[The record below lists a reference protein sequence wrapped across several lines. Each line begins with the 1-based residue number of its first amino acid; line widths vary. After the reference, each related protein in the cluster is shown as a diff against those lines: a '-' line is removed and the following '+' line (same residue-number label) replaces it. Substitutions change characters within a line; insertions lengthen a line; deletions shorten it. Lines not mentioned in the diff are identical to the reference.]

1 LCLSLKKIACAL
13 NIVKI
18 KVVWQHFTLFCV
30 YLQMVSRKGYMG
42 LLWLLLG
49 LPLSLCAQVDYCYTF
64 EDGYDNSRP
73 MYWGALPNLDYHYVG
88 VQSHTVHTGGKALQI
103 NGCTCYAI
111 MPDEGINYSAN
122 GVWVTFWYYPHLN
135 PDYLSVGYMTNPSDS
150 TTFHLLATAHG
161 WMQQWHFFAVDLSS
175 VPTGARIAFF
185 GHDLFASDGTFFIDD
200 IHLTSFP
207 CAAWGLRVAENRA
220 DSVRFEWQCV
230 GNALVHLDVGGYWY
244 YMEVGD
250 TSLTVPRNSGNAFS
264 ATLYLDGCQT
274 SPCVQIPY
282 SESVQVLRY
291 REGSCPDI
299 TDYNSSM
306 AVPYHGTYVEPYL
319 LTGTYTNTS
328 QGVTGIYAGSHA
340 INTTPGSDGGG
351 MMVFQRTIPPDD
363 NMTLR
368 LGNRLGDWETDAM
381 LYTITVDTNETDM
394 LVMKYTVAMACGTF
408 QGPEVAHRND
418 TLHPAWFSI
427 ELMDDTMALVQ
438 PEGCNRFYID
448 MWDNTGWDEMN
459 SMYRRRNFTG
469 MAFDLSAYHGQR
481 LHLRVTAADG
491 VVNNRWC
498 YGYFNFDC
506 LKSIDAVG
514 DCETDSVTLTAPY
527 GFRYRWYR
535 DGMMYA
541 VVDTVQSIT
550 VSADGTLW
558 HCDLIDRF
566 NSACTHTISRRV
578 LAGPYAEVRD
588 TVVENELPH
597 IWRGITFNGAADTT
611 ITIPA
616 TSGCD
621 TTVRYMLHVWRNQT
635 VRMERRFCPG
645 QWPVEWEGHTF
656 RGPDSVTVRHT
667 DIHGADSTVTLV
679 AVEAQEYEV
688 FDTVVICPG
697 RPFVYDGVDYGGPVT
712 IDTPLATVD
721 GCDSLLHIA
730 LAQRDS
736 AYRLRAFHSVDLRQ
750 WADTVPIVLCSGQ
763 TLYVV
768 DSTEGSTSWRWLL
781 ASNDSASSRQAQ
793 FTFDDADSIF
803 AADLMLVVG
812 SRGGCT
818 DTLGWPV
825 YVFPSP
831 EAAFAWQPYHPADVC
846 PEASFINYSHP
857 DTCSWLWTIETTDG
871 TIDSL
876 TCISPFYRWSGD
888 LPQGDFDV
896 TLAAVLT
903 QTIIDPN
910 NQAVKQS
917 NNQRITHTCVDT
929 ATHTV
934 TIVTSWLEFPNLVT
948 PNGDGQNDRW
958 EIKNLV
964 DLGLYPMN
972 EVWIF
977 NQWGVQ
983 VFHARDIYRSE
994 QFWNPNDCHCP
1005 DGTYIFRFQA
1015 RSPYGIV
1022 RRNGVIEVLR

>member
-1 LCLSLKKIACAL
+1 MMRRI
-13 NIVKI
+13 
-18 KVVWQHFTLFCV
+18 
-30 YLQMVSRKGYMG
+30 GYMG
-42 LLWLLLG
+42 LLWLLLSAVVPAVG
-49 LPLSLCAQVDYCYTF
+49 QVDYCYTF

-73 MYWGALPNLDYHYVG
+73 MYWSALPNLDYHYVG
-88 VQSHTVHTGGKALQI
+88 VQSHTVHTGSKAMQI

-122 GVWVTFWYYPHLN
+122 GVWITFWYYPHLN
-135 PDYLSVGYMTNPSDS
+135 PDYLSVGYMTDASDS

-220 DSVRFEWQCV
+220 DSVRFEWQRV

-306 AVPYHGTYVEPYL
+306 AVPYHGTYIAPHL

-351 MMVFQRTIPPDD
+351 MMVFPRTIPPGDTR
-363 NMTLR
+363 TLR

-381 LYTITVDTNETDM
+381 LYTITVDTNEADL
-394 LVMKYTVAMACGTF
+394 LVMKYTVAMAFGTF
-408 QGPEVAHRND
+408 QGPEVAHHND

-427 ELMDDTMALVQ
+427 ELLDDTMAQMQ
-438 PEGCNRFYID
+438 PEACNRFYID

-469 MAFDLSAYHGQR
+469 IAFDFSAYHGQR
-481 LHLRVTAADG
+481 VRVRVTAADG

-498 YGYFNFDC
+498 YGYYNFEC
-506 LKSIDAVG
+506 LKRHDAVG
-514 DCETDSVTLTAPY
+514 SCESDSMTLVAPY

-535 DGMMYA
+535 DGTTA
-541 VVDTVQSIT
+541 TVDTVQSIT
-550 VSADGTLW
+550 VAADGTLY

-566 NSACTHTISRRV
+566 NPACICTISRRV
-578 LAGPYAEVRD
+578 LAGPYAEVCD
-588 TVVENELPH
+588 TVVQNQLPH
-597 IWRGITFNGAADTT
+597 IWRGIVFNAAADTT

-616 TSGCD
+616 SSGCD
-621 TTVRYMLHVWRNQT
+621 TTLHYVLHVWPNRHT
-635 VRMERRFCPG
+635 RLERRFCPG

-656 RGPDSVTVRHT
+656 LGPDSVTVWHT
-667 DIHGADSTVTLV
+667 DIHGADSTVMLV
-679 AVEAQEYEV
+679 AVEAPVYEI
-688 FDTVVICPG
+688 FDTIVICPG
-697 RPFVYDGVDYGGPVT
+697 SPFVYGGIDYGGPVA
-712 IDTPLATVD
+712 IDTLMTTVD

-730 LAQRDS
+730 LVQRDS
-736 AYRLRAFHSVDLRQ
+736 AFQLRVFHSVDLRQ

-763 TLYVV
+763 TLHVV
-768 DSTEGSTSWRWLL
+768 DSSEGSASWHWLL
-781 ASNDSASSRQAQ
+781 ADSVGATSRAAQ
-793 FTFDDADSIF
+793 FTFDNSDSIL
-803 AADLMLVVG
+803 ATEVTLAVVSFG
-812 SRGGCT
+812 ACA
-818 DTLGWPV
+818 DTLRWPI
-825 YVFPSP
+825 YVFPNP
-831 EAAFAWQPYHPADVC
+831 K
-846 PEASFINYSHP
+846 ASFVWDPARPTDMAPEVQLINYSKPGH
-857 DTCSWLWTIETTDG
+857 CSWLWTIETTDG
-871 TIDSL
+871 STDSL
-876 TCISPFYRWSGD
+876 TDFSPFYRWSGT
-888 LPQGDFDV
+888 LPQGNVAV
-896 TLAAVLT
+896 TLAASLT
-903 QTIIDPN
+903 QTIIDS
-910 NQAVKQS
+910 S
-917 NNQRITHTCVDT
+917 NRAITHTCVDT
-929 ATHTV
+929 ATHTIQ
-934 TIVTSWLEFPNLVT
+934 IVTSWLEFPNLVT

-958 EIKNLV
+958 EVKNLV
-964 DLGLYPMN
+964 EMGLYPMN

-983 VFHARDIYRSE
+983 VFHARDVRRHE
-994 QFWNPNDCHCP
+994 DFWDPNATSSP
-1005 DGTYIFRFQA
+1005 DGTYYFRFQA